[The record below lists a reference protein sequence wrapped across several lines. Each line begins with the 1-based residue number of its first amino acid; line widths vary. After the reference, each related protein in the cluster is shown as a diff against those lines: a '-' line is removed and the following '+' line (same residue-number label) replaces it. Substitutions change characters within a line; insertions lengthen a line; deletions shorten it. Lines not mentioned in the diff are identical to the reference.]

1 MAEKEFPEIKEKNQG
16 KFTAW
21 AKKNGFKDACSAA
34 SAVMKS
40 KKKYSSNVVKMA
52 NYANNFG
59 CSTAK
64 SPAKQ
69 TDVMGKPYT
78 RTDTAKKV
86 NPNTYVDYAMEY
98 GATPSKRE
106 AKKYKRKVR
115 KENSPDKQTDK
126 KIKKMEEK
134 TKRIGIRQ
142 GERTRR
148 VEARNK
154 K

>member
-69 TDVMGKPYT
+69 TD
-78 RTDTAKKV
+78 
-86 NPNTYVDYAMEY
+86 
-98 GATPSKRE
+98 
-106 AKKYKRKVR
+106 
-115 KENSPDKQTDK
+115 K

-142 GERTRR
+142 GEKTRR
-148 VEARNK
+148 VEARNNPK
-154 K
+154 KTKKTLENVFTQPIDINDPRFLIKK